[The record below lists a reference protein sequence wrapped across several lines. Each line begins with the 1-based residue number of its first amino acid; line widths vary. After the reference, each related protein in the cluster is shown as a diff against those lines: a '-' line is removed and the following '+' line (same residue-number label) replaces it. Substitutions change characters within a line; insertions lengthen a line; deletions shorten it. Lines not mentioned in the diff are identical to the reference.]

1 MKNEAPRVVK
11 ILNVII
17 DHEYMQWLGE
27 IKERYRNAQIKSAVK
42 VNAEQLLF
50 NGQLGCDLVMRKA
63 EE

>member
-1 MKNEAPRVVK
+1 MK

-17 DHEYMQWLGE
+17 DPEYMQWLGE